1 MRNHFLR
8 LLISRTLLK
17 CSVSLASCLNQSP
30 PSLSQ
35 CCFPLSILES
45 FSRGSPPPPPAPHW
59 ANPSPRSLLLLGA
72 AWPERKPV
80 CWPELIRDDDCFTA
94 VQILMLIVNTIF
106 PPLAKSPVLLNT
118 CIWKCTLVSVRI
130 TMKTIGSKTL
140 GHLYFCFLTL
150 QT

>member
-1 MRNHFLR
+1 MRNNLLR

-35 CCFPLSILES
+35 CCFLLSILES
-45 FSRGSPPPPPAPHW
+45 LSRGFPTPHW

-72 AWPERKPV
+72 AWPERKQ
-80 CWPELIRDDDCFTA
+80 CWPELIRDNDCFTS

-106 PPLAKSPVLLNT
+106 PPRTKSPVLLIT
-118 CIWKCTLVSVRI
+118 CIWKCTLVNMRI
-130 TMKTIGSKTL
+130 TMKTMGSKTL
-140 GHLYFCFLTL
+140 GHLYFYFWTL